1 MARDFN
7 FNLSEEETKEGGGF
21 TLAPEGRHDVEIV
34 EAEEVDG
41 YSKGAHYK
49 LKLKSLDESF
59 VGLLFFDLYITAG
72 TIIRAVKGIV
82 EAAGLEPVPTK
93 DDLRVPEADDFVG
106 RELNVEVKHE
116 KYEAKDG
123 TEKTAAKVVLFG
135 VKPVGGETSKK
146 SSGGGFDL

>member
-7 FNLSEEETKEGGGF
+7 FNLSDAETQEGGGF
-21 TLAPEGRHDVEIV
+21 EVVPEGRYDVEIV

-41 YSKGAHYK
+41 YAKGAHYK

-59 VGLLFFDLYITAG
+59 AGLLFFDLYITSG

-82 EAAGLEPVPTK
+82 EAAGLEPVPSK

-106 RELNVEVKHE
+106 RELNVEVKHTKGE
-116 KYEAKDG
+116 GKHEG
-123 TEKTAAKVVLFG
+123 KTFANVNLFG

>member
-7 FNLSEEETKEGGGF
+7 FNLSDAETQEGGGF
-21 TLAPEGRHDVEIV
+21 EVVPEGRYDVEIV

-41 YSKGAHYK
+41 YAKGAHYK

-59 VGLLFFDLYITAG
+59 AGLLFFDLYITSG

-82 EAAGLEPVPTK
+82 EAAGLEPVPSK
-93 DDLRVPEADDFVG
+93 DDLRVPEADEFVG
-106 RELNVEVKHE
+106 RELNVEVKHTKGE
-116 KYEAKDG
+116 GKHEG
-123 TEKTAAKVVLFG
+123 KTFANVNLFG